1 MTKTLLPNATIGI
14 IGAGQLGKMLAQSAQ
29 KMGYR
34 VAMFD
39 PNTTSC
45 GFAVADWHT
54 VADFNDADALLAF
67 AKKVDVLTYEFENI
81 NGEILQTLHSQTHLP
96 QGTKLLLTSQDRI
109 KEKTWLAS
117 LDVPVVN
124 FAEVQAVQDIEN
136 FAKSHGYPVII
147 KTARFGYDG
156 KGQMKIDS
164 QAELLTQQAEVEKL
178 LQQPCIAEAFCPFE
192 FEVSVMVARDQLGSV
207 DFFPVS
213 QNEHCKGILFTSS
226 APAQLSAEQVANV
239 QEYARK
245 IAENGELVGVC
256 GIEFFVKKDGGLVVN
271 ELAPRPHNSGH
282 YTMEA
287 CNVSQYDQHIL
298 AITGRALQP
307 IYQHRPAL
315 MVNLLGQHI
324 ADLSDLFNRYP
335 QAMFHLYNKGEAK
348 PQRKMGHFTLLGSEQ
363 DKAEWLVSLT
373 DVKEKF

>member
-1 MTKTLLPNATIGI
+1 MTKTLLPTATIGI

-39 PNTTSC
+39 PNPTSC

-54 VADFNDADALLAF
+54 VADFNDETALLDF
-67 AKKVDVLTYEFENI
+67 ARKVDVLTYEFENI
-81 NGEILQTLHSQTHLP
+81 NADLLGKLHAETHLP

-109 KEKTWLAS
+109 KEKTWLRS
-117 LDVPVVN
+117 LNVPTVD
-124 FAEVQAVQDIEN
+124 FAEVQAVADVEN
-136 FAKSHGYPVII
+136 FAKLHGYPLILKI
-147 KTARFGYDG
+147 ARFGYDG
-156 KGQMKIDS
+156 KGQLKIDN
-164 QAELLTQQAEVEKL
+164 ADELAVQQQDVEAL

-192 FEVSVMVARDQLGSV
+192 REVSVMVARDQFGNV

-213 QNEHCKGILFTSS
+213 QNEHCKGILFTST
-226 APAQLSAEQVANV
+226 APAALSAEQVANV
-239 QEYARK
+239 QDYARN

-256 GIEFFVKKDGGLVVN
+256 GIEFFVRQDGGLVVN

-282 YTMEA
+282 YTLEA
-287 CNVSQYDQHIL
+287 CNCSQYDQHIL
-298 AITGRALQP
+298 AVSGRKLLP

-324 ADLSDLFNRYP
+324 ADLPDLFNRFP

-348 PQRKMGHFTLLGSEQ
+348 RQRKMGHFTLLGTEEE
-363 DKAEWLVSLT
+363 KAEWLELLA
-373 DVKEKF
+373 DMKGKF

>member
-39 PNTTSC
+39 PNATSC

-81 NGEILQTLHSQTHLP
+81 NGKILQTLHSQTNLP
-96 QGTKLLLTSQDRI
+96 QGTTLLLTSQDRI

-117 LDVPVVN
+117 IDVPVVN

-164 QAELLTQQAEVEKL
+164 HTELLAQQAEVEKL

-207 DFFPVS
+207 DYFPIS

-226 APAQLSAEQVANV
+226 APAQLSTEQVANV

-256 GIEFFVKKDGGLVVN
+256 GIEFFVKKDGALEVN

-324 ADLSDLFNRYP
+324 AELPMLFSQFPN
-335 QAMFHLYNKGEAK
+335 AMFHLYNKGEAK
-348 PQRKMGHFTLLGSEQ
+348 KQRKMGHFTLLGSEQ
-363 DKAEWLVSLT
+363 DKEKWLASLT

>member
-1 MTKTLLPNATIGI
+1 MTKTLLPTATIGI

-39 PNTTSC
+39 PNPTSC
-45 GFAVADWHT
+45 GFAVSDWHT
-54 VADFNDADALLAF
+54 VADFNDAEALLGF

-81 NGEILQTLHSQTHLP
+81 NGEILAELHSQTHLP
-96 QGTKLLLTSQDRI
+96 QGTKLLFVSQDRV
-109 KEKTWLAS
+109 KEKMWLTS
-117 LDVPVVN
+117 LGVPVVP
-124 FAEVQAVQDIEN
+124 FAEIQAVEHIEN
-136 FAKSHGYPVII
+136 FAKQHGYPLII

-156 KGQMKIDS
+156 KGQLRINS
-164 QAELLTQQAEVEKL
+164 AEQLNAEREEVEKL
-178 LQQPCIAEAFCPFE
+178 ISQPCIAEAFCPFE
-192 FEVSVMVARDQLGSV
+192 FEVSVMVARDQLGNV

-213 QNEHCKGILFTSS
+213 QNEHCHGILFSSS
-226 APAQLSAEQVANV
+226 APAELSAEQVANV
-239 QEYARK
+239 QEYAKK

-287 CNVSQYDQHIL
+287 CSCSQYDQHIL
-298 AITGRALQP
+298 AICGRSLQP
-307 IYQHRPAL
+307 ITLHKPAL

-324 ADLSDLFNRYP
+324 EMLPELLNRYP
-335 QAMFHLYNKGEAK
+335 LAMFHLYNKGEAK
-348 PQRKMGHFTLLGSEQ
+348 RQRKMGHFTLLGTQEEKMRWLESLNEF
-363 DKAEWLVSLT
+363 KAE
-373 DVKEKF
+373 F